1 MSDLE
6 EQYSLANPYRH
17 IGIIGIGIMGSSIA
31 QQLKSHFNIHVFDK
45 EASKPARIS
54 GIKTE
59 KDIPALING
68 AGTIVLAVKPQDL
81 TTVLNE
87 IGSDKTFMNFSRQDI
102 LLISIAAGISTATIE
117 KTLGVI
123 RVIRVMPNIGLKIGE
138 GVACLAKGKYAT
150 EEDFDFAE
158 NLFAYMG
165 ETLRIEEGLM
175 NAATAV
181 SGSGPGFF
189 YDMLER
195 NNIKATDAGAIDAF
209 TKTVFI
215 PELESVAQ
223 YIGFSEEEAGFLALT
238 TAASSVALLKKS
250 DISPA
255 ELKKQVASKG
265 GTTEAGLL
273 VLEQKGGLEEA
284 VKAALK
290 RAQELERE

>member
-6 EQYSLANPYRH
+6 EQYSLDNPYRH
-17 IGIIGIGIMGSSIA
+17 IGIIGFGVMGSSIA
-31 QQLKSHFNIHVFDK
+31 QQLKSHFNIHAFDK
-45 EASKPARIS
+45 EASKTAHTG
-54 GIKTE
+54 GIKLE
-59 KDIPALING
+59 KDVPSLVNS
-68 AGTIVLAVKPQDL
+68 AGTVILAIKPQDFNA
-81 TTVLNE
+81 VLNE
-87 IGSDKTFMNFSRQDI
+87 IGNDKTFMNFSRQDI
-102 LLISIAAGISTATIE
+102 LLISIAAGISTTTVESA
-117 KTLGVI
+117 LGVI

-165 ETLRIEEGLM
+165 ETLRIEENLM

-189 YDMLER
+189 YCLLER
-195 NNIKATDAGAIDAF
+195 KNIKATDTDAVDTF

-215 PELESVAQ
+215 PELGSVAQ
-223 YIGFSEEEAGFLALT
+223 YIGFSEEDAGFLAVA

-250 DISPA
+250 NVPLV

-273 VLEQKGGLEEA
+273 VLEQGGDLEGA

-290 RAQELERE
+290 RAQELERK